1 MNAGWRWLALALF
14 GAGLAAPVPAQDE
27 GGRFYGMLRERDLTP
42 FGFLRLDMRP
52 AHAVSIEPH
61 SFAFEMALG
70 YQNTWA
76 LSQNVEKYLVG
87 RESTGRNIIGPEDVE
102 AIRNLPGENYLLD
115 LESATLD
122 LAVHYKLSSQWT
134 LYGIATVVSYQ
145 GGFMDSGVEKFH
157 DIFGF
162 SDFGRP
168 AVARNSTNII
178 LDLKGAQATMLD
190 VPETQGFTDPIFG
203 LRYSGI
209 SLPGRWEMSMEA
221 AVKVPLEGERM
232 FLSTGR
238 TDYGM
243 QASFRHLGERNA
255 FHVDLSA
262 VYYAGEDTLAPH
274 ESQIIPTFILG
285 WEYQLTGKTNLN
297 LQGYT
302 SKSVYTE
309 AETELDEL
317 LSDKFQLSLGVR
329 HRFECCLMSFAI
341 TENLQNLNNT
351 PDVGFQLGFAWVP
364 RIKPER

>member
-1 MNAGWRWLALALF
+1 M
-14 GAGLAAPVPAQDE
+14 
-27 GGRFYGMLRERDLTP
+27 
-42 FGFLRLDMRP
+42 
-52 AHAVSIEPH
+52 
-61 SFAFEMALG
+61 
-70 YQNTWA
+70 
-76 LSQNVEKYLVG
+76 
-87 RESTGRNIIGPEDVE
+87 
-102 AIRNLPGENYLLD
+102 
-115 LESATLD
+115 
-122 LAVHYKLSSQWT
+122 HYKLSSQWT

-145 GGFMDSGVEKFH
+145 GGFMDSGIEEFH

-255 FHVDLSA
+255 FHVDLVRGVLRGRRHPRAARVADHSHL
-262 VYYAGEDTLAPH
+262 YPGLGTSTHRQDQPQPAGLH
-274 ESQIIPTFILG
+274 EQ
-285 WEYQLTGKTNLN
+285 ER
-297 LQGYT
+297 
-302 SKSVYTE
+302 V
-309 AETELDEL
+309 
-317 LSDKFQLSLGVR
+317 
-329 HRFECCLMSFAI
+329 HRGRDRTRRTA
-341 TENLQNLNNT
+341 
-351 PDVGFQLGFAWVP
+351 
-364 RIKPER
+364 